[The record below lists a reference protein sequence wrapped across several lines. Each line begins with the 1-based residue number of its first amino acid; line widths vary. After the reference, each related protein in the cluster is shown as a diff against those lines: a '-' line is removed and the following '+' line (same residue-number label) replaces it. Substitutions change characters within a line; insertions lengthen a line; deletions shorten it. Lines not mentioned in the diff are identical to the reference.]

1 MKILIVDD
9 HPLVRRG
16 IISAL
21 SFETKGYTLL
31 EASDCDQAL
40 HVLWAN
46 AVDITIVDLNLKG
59 ESGFDLIRKLKDQGI
74 PTKIIVLT
82 TSSQRND
89 FITAKNLDI
98 DGYVLKGAFVEDLI
112 YAINVVSR
120 GKKFF
125 DSEVMQLMTDNQE
138 TDPLTIREREVLIY
152 LGKGFSNLEIAE
164 TLYISEHTVK
174 KHISSILSKLNMNN
188 RTEAALYI
196 NKKGLNA
203 VG

>member
-1 MKILIVDD
+1 M
-9 HPLVRRG
+9 
-16 IISAL
+16 
-21 SFETKGYTLL
+21 
-31 EASDCDQAL
+31 
-40 HVLWAN
+40 
-46 AVDITIVDLNLKG
+46 
-59 ESGFDLIRKLKDQGI
+59 
-74 PTKIIVLT
+74 
-82 TSSQRND
+82 
-89 FITAKNLDI
+89 
-98 DGYVLKGAFVEDLI
+98 
-112 YAINVVSR
+112 SR